1 MTLHHLYFENESRLP
16 YLDIGDPG
24 AFPVIALRG
33 LGDGLGTVEQDY
45 VANNVRAQYAPYQ
58 GCRFVVPSWRVPV
71 PAGHS
76 VSAMAEDVA
85 RLITELRL
93 GPVAVW
99 GVSMGGMVALRL
111 AQTRPEL
118 VTRVVCECTPARPG
132 PVLRSYL
139 ARWTGLA
146 AQGRWTT
153 LQRETLARIFT
164 GHMPWQV
171 RLLRLL
177 AWRIPRPDDPARFGI
192 LASAIPGHE
201 PARGAA
207 AIECPV
213 LMLGGRHDVMT
224 PPEDLRELACALPRA
239 RLHILERSGHG
250 VSLQQPAQARAEIE
264 PFLTPSAGL
273 TSTAGELGRRA

>member
-1 MTLHHLYFENESRLP
+1 MTLHYLHFEDGSRLP
-16 YLDIGDPG
+16 YLDIGDSA
-24 AFPVIALRG
+24 AFPVIVLRG

-45 VANNVRAQYAPYQ
+45 VANGVRAQYAPYPDY
-58 GCRFVVPSWRVPV
+58 RFVVPSWRVPA

-76 VSAMAEDVA
+76 VSAMAADAA

-111 AQTRPEL
+111 AETRPEL

-139 ARWTGLA
+139 ARWTELA
-146 AQGRWTT
+146 AQGRWTK

-164 GHMPWQV
+164 GHMPWPV
-171 RLLRLL
+171 RRQRLL

-192 LASAIPGHE
+192 LASAIPGCE
-201 PARGAA
+201 PARRAA
-207 AIECPV
+207 AIGCPV
-213 LMLGGRHDVMT
+213 LVIGGRHDVMT
-224 PPEDLRELACALPRA
+224 PPEDLGELVRALPHA

-250 VSLQQPAQARAEIE
+250 VSLEEPAHARAEIE
-264 PFLTPSAGL
+264 PFLAPSAG
-273 TSTAGELGRRA
+273 